1 MAECPND
8 CRTPLVFPLPIHN
21 RPGLSRIGYR
31 IGTYTKFREV
41 LLHYLDQSPELA
53 PWTYRG
59 SDDPGIALVEAASV
73 VGDIL
78 TFYQDLYANEVY
90 LPTATLSQSVAGLVR
105 LVGYRLSPG
114 VGGNATF
121 AFQITG
127 STPIAVP
134 ARFPIT
140 ADLAA
145 LPDTVTFETTIE
157 LAAVPALSKFALYQP
172 FTVGSI
178 TSGADRLAID
188 TAALAGTALEK
199 NTRLMLISGDYRQIA
214 VIDDVEHHFEQ
225 TEITLKGGWQGP
237 AAATITAYV
246 LGRDFR
252 HFGYN
257 APTTQ
262 TVVKSGTATQ
272 EPVSFSRTVGS
283 LHILGSGT
291 LGSGTSPK
299 PSTYKYNPLPD
310 GSYFPLD
317 SAPDDI
323 SAGATFLLSLD
334 VISFLPFTSGAE
346 NIFAAVPVVSAEKAS
361 ITVGPLTGASTV
373 IHLNGLVTHGFLD
386 YTDIRSVQIHETT
399 GGPFTLRAPR
409 RPIPGPTSRLFFY
422 GNGQDYRTLD
432 GRLLQLQRNKPDP
445 GQPEAVE
452 QATATITP
460 SQVGDLAHVTLRPV
474 TLAPAPQRL
483 GIGEFPLSFPKDD
496 PPVWVYANVVAATQG
511 KTEKPVVLGNGD
523 SRASY
528 LTFPIPKVPLTN
540 LLSASAT
547 PPQVPQLVVTVDDIE
562 WTPVASLISAGPK
575 DQVYIV
581 REDSTGKSFVQ
592 FGDGETGARPPSGV
606 GNVAATYRTGI
617 QAHGPLKPGASAD
630 AGAKIR
636 GLDAISMLDDAT
648 GGAPP
653 EDPANARQA
662 APGKIQSLGRLVSLR
677 DFETETLG
685 IPGVTAA
692 SAAWQIVDGVPAVA
706 VTVLTETGRSAEIK
720 SITTLLNNYN
730 ICRGPQRFPV
740 VVIPGRRAWTYAEV
754 SVALV
759 PSYQEADVFDTVR
772 DALNELFSVSRGFGA
787 REYRSRIEGIIQNVT
802 GVAWN
807 DVTALGSLG
816 PSDDPTALT
825 LPAPP
830 RARVDTLPC
839 DATTMLALYPAHLTL
854 SVVAAPVEVC

>member
-1 MAECPND
+1 MADCPND
-8 CRTPLVFPLPIHN
+8 CRAPLVFPLPIHN

-53 PWTYRG
+53 PWTYRD

-73 VGDIL
+73 VSDIL

-127 STPIAVP
+127 STPIAIP
-134 ARFPIT
+134 ARFPVT

-145 LPDTVTFETTIE
+145 VPDTVTFETTTE

-188 TAALAGTALEK
+188 TAALAGMSLEK
-199 NTRLMLISGDYRQIA
+199 NTRLMLISGDYHQIA
-214 VIDDVEHHFEQ
+214 VIDDVESHFEQ
-225 TEITLKGGWQGP
+225 TEITVKGGWQGP
-237 AAATITAYV
+237 TAATITAYV

-262 TVVKSGTATQ
+262 TVIKSGTATQ
-272 EPVSFSRTVGS
+272 EPVSFNRTVGP
-283 LHILGSGT
+283 LHFLPGPDT
-291 LGSGTSPK
+291 PSPL
-299 PSTYKYNPLPD
+299 PAYKYNPLPD

-346 NIFAAVPVVSAEKAS
+346 NIFAAVTVVSAEKAS

-373 IHLNGLVTHGFLD
+373 IHLNELVTYGLLD
-386 YTDIRSVQIHETT
+386 RTDIRSVQIHETT
-399 GGPFTLRAPR
+399 GGPFTLSAPR
-409 RPIPGPTSRLFFY
+409 LPIPGPTSRLFFY
-422 GNGQDYRTLD
+422 GNGQDYRALD

-474 TLAPAPQRL
+474 TLAPAAQRL
-483 GIGEFPLSFPKDD
+483 SIDEFPLSFPKND
-496 PPVWVYANVVAATQG
+496 PPVWVYGNVVAATQG

-528 LTFPIPKVPLTN
+528 LTFLIPKVPLTN

-547 PPQVPQLVVTVDDIE
+547 PPEVPQLVVTVDDIE

-606 GNVAATYRTGI
+606 GNIAATYRSGI
-617 QAHGPLKPGASAD
+617 QAHGPLKSGASAD

-677 DFETETLG
+677 DFETETLS

-706 VTVLTETGRSAEIK
+706 VTVLTNTGRAAEIN

-740 VVIPGRRAWTYAEV
+740 VVIPGRRAWIHAEV

-759 PSYQEADVFDTVR
+759 ASFQEADVFGAVR

-816 PSDDPTALT
+816 PSDDPAALT

-830 RARVDTLPC
+830 RARLNTLPC
-839 DATTMLALYPAHLTL
+839 DATTILAQYPAHLTL
-854 SVVAAPVEVC
+854 SAVAAPVEVC